1 MTAVDASRAA
11 ARTSGAAATALND
24 GCYLENG
31 RSKAYI
37 IADFDAD
44 PLAAAS
50 IADQIGSTRNN
61 VRVLADRAST
71 NADGTTRREIDIKYD
86 VTYVDGSKTVASA
99 DDTFAQTIISGSS
112 AGAKLADGAA
122 CATPEAK
129 SAWRF
134 FGNRK
139 IVSTF
144 MTAQNERKERA
155 LLATGVAMA
164 PLVVYSKFLNLG
176 VQDPANVATY
186 ATLSG
191 PGIKLAGA
199 DATLKLV
206 SVRLLRDAP
215 EFVGKNG
222 HFVDW
227 RDTDS
232 FKVCRTA
239 AGGFAA
245 ADTAD
250 CVTNGATGDRWGFE
264 NVTTGLAADTSFDAL
279 GVLAG
284 GDYTIKIYNDDGW
297 KTVNGQAGKTPIA
310 TYTSKLVNLP
320 FSAATLAGAAPATDL
335 FAKILTSSM
344 TVPDIATAVRGRG
357 AFSVNVTYSQPA
369 AMPDGRKLAL
379 GSLYTFKQGRQTVA
393 QPNFNPAS
401 RSFDPTYPATSAT
414 SATVAVPAASANLG
428 LPTYAE
434 VTLSHGNRNGNNVR
448 SLYTFQ

>member
-1 MTAVDASRAA
+1 M
-11 ARTSGAAATALND
+11 N
-24 GCYLENG
+24 NG
-31 RSKAYI
+31 FSKALA
-37 IADFDAD
+37 IADYDAD
-44 PLAAAS
+44 PLRVAS
-50 IADQIGSTRNN
+50 RQFDIGSTRSNIT
-61 VRVLADRAST
+61 VLADRSST
-71 NADGTTRREIDIKYD
+71 NADGTKRRELD
-86 VTYVDGSKTVASA
+86 VEYVINYGDGSKNERAT
-99 DDTFAQTIISGSS
+99 QTIISGSS
-112 AGAKLADGAA
+112 AGSTMAD
-122 CATPEAK
+122 K
-129 SAWRF
+129 SICSVAENKTDWRF
-134 FGNRK
+134 FGNRE
-139 IVSTF
+139 IVNTF
-144 MTAQNERKERA
+144 TTAQNERKERA
-155 LLATGVAMA
+155 LLATGVAVA
-164 PLVVYSKFLNLG
+164 PPVVYSKFINLG

-191 PGIKLAGA
+191 PGIKIAGV

-206 SVRLLRDAP
+206 SVRLLRDAS

-227 RDTDS
+227 RDTES
-232 FKVCRTA
+232 FRVCRTA
-239 AGGFAA
+239 GAAGNYATA
-245 ADTAD
+245 ETAD
-250 CVTNGATGDRWGFE
+250 CVTNGATADRWGFE
-264 NVTTGLAADTSFDAL
+264 NMTTALAADTGFDAL
-279 GVLAG
+279 GVVAG

-310 TYTSKLVNLP
+310 TYTPRLEKLP
-320 FSAATLAGAAPATDL
+320 FSAVTLAGAAPASDL
-335 FAKILTSSM
+335 FAKVLTNSM

-357 AFSVNVTYSQPA
+357 AFSVNLTYSQPA

-434 VTLSHGNRNGNNVR
+434 VTFSHFNRNGNNVR

>member
-1 MTAVDASRAA
+1 MAAFDALRAVP
-11 ARTSGAAATALND
+11 RTTGAAVTALND

-31 RSKAYI
+31 RSKAFI

-44 PLAAAS
+44 PLAVAS
-50 IADQIGSTRNN
+50 SADQIGTTRNN
-61 VRVLADRAST
+61 VRVLADRTST
-71 NADGTTRREIDIKYD
+71 NADGTMRREIDIKYD
-86 VTYVDGSKTVASA
+86 ITYVDGSKLVATA
-99 DDTFAQTIISGSS
+99 DNTFAQTIISGSS
-112 AGAKLADGAA
+112 AGAKLADGTTCAA
-122 CATPEAK
+122 PETK
-129 SAWRF
+129 SDWRF

-139 IVSTF
+139 IVNTF
-144 MTAQNERKERA
+144 MSAQNERKERTV
-155 LLATGVAMA
+155 LATGVAIA
-164 PLVVYSKFLNLG
+164 PPVVYSKFINLG

-191 PGIKLAGA
+191 PGIKIAGV

-227 RDTDS
+227 RDTDA

-239 AGGFAA
+239 GGAYA
-245 ADTAD
+245 TADTAD

-264 NVTTGLAADTSFDAL
+264 NMTTGLAADTGFDAL
-279 GVLAG
+279 GVVAG
-284 GDYTIKIYNDDGW
+284 GDYAIKIYNDDGW

-310 TYTSKLVNLP
+310 TYTTKLVNLP
-320 FSAATLAGAAPATDL
+320 FSAATLAGAAPASDL
-335 FAKILTSSM
+335 FAKVLTGSM
-344 TVPDIATAVRGRG
+344 TSPDIATAIRGRG
-357 AFSVNVTYSQPA
+357 AFSVNLTYSQPA
-369 AMPDGRKLAL
+369 AMPDARALAL
-379 GSLYTFKQGRQTVA
+379 GNLYTFKQGRQTVG

-414 SATVAVPAASANLG
+414 AATVAVPAASVNLG

-434 VTLSHGNRNGNNVR
+434 ITFNHGNRNGNIVR